1 MNAHPVREA
10 IEANDPDGL
19 VRLVDGF
26 ADGRDWDAILD
37 LRHRCRE
44 AVERGKQLWGVAH
57 YANYRLALNAPVEIA
72 GPVVGEP
79 RGQLLPGPLTEVLGT
94 RFTWSEVAPH
104 LPAGPEGAVVAQER
118 IIRGEDLRER
128 GVDGT
133 VLDLPLH
140 RLEWERFSPIEYRSG
155 GGTFDPPDEPPMG
168 EVAVSFEG
176 EPIPGDEGAEG
187 LFELGL
193 EWLSRSNGRV
203 EVACINGTAEE
214 AIASLGPQRVLLA
227 DITLTDAV
235 EWMTWLGASGGA
247 YGSRRG
253 GAAGRSLTWWALA
266 ALTGLDEDWPVTP
279 DDLGEAA
286 AELRWVLWSDLAP
299 STGWTCHL
307 AVEDPL
313 DGLAW
318 ALTAVDGA

>member
-1 MNAHPVREA
+1 MSSVREA
-10 IEANDPDGL
+10 IEANDMDGL

-26 ADGRDWDAILD
+26 ADGRDWESILD

-57 YANYRLALNAPVEIA
+57 YANYRLALDAPPEVA

-94 RFTWSEVAPH
+94 RFDWAAVAAH
-104 LPAGPEGAVVAQER
+104 LPEGPEAAVVAQER
-118 IIRGEDLRER
+118 VIRGEDLRSS
-128 GVDGT
+128 GADDS

-140 RLEWERFSPIEYRSG
+140 ASAWERFSPVEYRPE
-155 GGTFDPPDEPPMG
+155 GGTFDPPDEPAMG
-168 EVAVSFEG
+168 EVAISFDG
-176 EPIPGDEGAEG
+176 EPIPGDEGAEA
-187 LFELGL
+187 LFELGR

-203 EVACINGTAEE
+203 EVSCITGTAEQ
-214 AIASLGPQRVLLA
+214 AIASLGPHRVLLA
-227 DITLTDAV
+227 DVGLADAV
-235 EWMTWLGASGGA
+235 EWMVWLGASGGA

-266 ALTGLDEDWPVTP
+266 ALTGLDEDWPIAP
-279 DDLGEAA
+279 EELGHAA
-286 AELRWVLWSDLAP
+286 AELRWVVWSDLAP